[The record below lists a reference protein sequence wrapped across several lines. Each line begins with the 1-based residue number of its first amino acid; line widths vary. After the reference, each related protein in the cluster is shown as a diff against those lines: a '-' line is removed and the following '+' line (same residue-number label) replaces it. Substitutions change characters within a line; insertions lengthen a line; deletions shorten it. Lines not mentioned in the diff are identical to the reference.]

1 MDKQRPCPYCA
12 EPILGAAIKCR
23 YCGTMLNGAPPVAVS
38 KDEDHLK
45 YLQTGHFVV
54 AALTAL
60 FSSMFIMHVVMGIV
74 MIVSPD
80 SLFKDG
86 PGKGPPPFMG
96 WFAVVMG
103 GGFVLFGW
111 TLAALLV
118 VAGRSIGRRRRHLF
132 CSIVAGAACLM
143 MPFGTVLGILT
154 LITLNRPSIK
164 ARFDLPPPA

>member
-12 EPILGAAIKCR
+12 EPILSAAIKCR
-23 YCGTMLNGAPPVAVS
+23 YCGTMLNVPLSVPVS
-38 KDEDHLK
+38 KDAEHLK
-45 YLQTGHFVV
+45 YLQTGHYVV
-54 AALTAL
+54 AVMTAL

-74 MIVSPD
+74 MIVSPE

-86 PGKGPPPFMG
+86 SGNGPPPFIG
-96 WFAVVMG
+96 WFAVLMG

-118 VAGRSIGRRRRHLF
+118 AAGRSIARRRRHLF
-132 CSIVAGAACLM
+132 CLIVAGMACLM
-143 MPFGTVLGILT
+143 MPFGTVLGVFT

-164 ARFDLPPPA
+164 AMFDADRPL